1 MVAFSARFLRKSP
14 HLASARA
21 IGWKVNLPNLIS
33 LARLLSVPL
42 AVWLI
47 VSGSMATAFW
57 LFVLAGVSDAVDG
70 FIAKRY
76 GCQTTLGSY
85 LDPIADKVL
94 LVSVYLAFGFQGL
107 LPPWLVILVV
117 SRDLLIVGGALLMHT
132 LTLTQ
137 PKIAPLL
144 ISKLNTFAQILL
156 AAETLA
162 RAAGA
167 YPDYG
172 VGVVLI
178 YVVATTTFLSGG
190 AYLWNWAR
198 GTRQIERNVS

>member
-1 MVAFSARFLRKSP
+1 M
-14 HLASARA
+14 
-21 IGWKVNLPNLIS
+21 NLPNLIS

-47 VSGSMATAFW
+47 VSGWMASAFW
-57 LFVLAGVSDAVDG
+57 LFVCAGVSDAVDG

-117 SRDLLIVGGALLMHT
+117 FRDLLIVGGALLMHT
-132 LTLTQ
+132 LTLTH
-137 PKIAPLL
+137 PKIAPLH
-144 ISKLNTFAQILL
+144 ISKLNTFAQIVL

-172 VGVVLI
+172 VGTGLVYL
-178 YVVATTTFLSGG
+178 VAATTFLSGG

-198 GTRQIERNVS
+198 GTRQMERGAP

>member
-1 MVAFSARFLRKSP
+1 M
-14 HLASARA
+14 
-21 IGWKVNLPNLIS
+21 NLPNLIS

-47 VSGSMATAFW
+47 VSGWMASAFW
-57 LFVLAGVSDAVDG
+57 LFVCAGVSDAVDG

-117 SRDLLIVGGALLMHT
+117 FRDLLIVGGALLMHT
-132 LTLTQ
+132 LTLTH
-137 PKIAPLL
+137 PKIAPLH

-172 VGVVLI
+172 FGTGLVYL
-178 YVVATTTFLSGG
+178 VAATTFLSGG

-198 GTRQIERNVS
+198 GTRQMERGAP